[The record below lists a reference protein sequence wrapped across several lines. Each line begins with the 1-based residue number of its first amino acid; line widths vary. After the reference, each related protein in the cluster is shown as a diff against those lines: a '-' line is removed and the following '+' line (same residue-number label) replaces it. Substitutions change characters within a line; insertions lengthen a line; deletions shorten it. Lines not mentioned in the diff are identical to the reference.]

1 MKRTHLAAL
10 ILIASSVASA
20 HNVWIRPSS
29 TQLSGEKDYVTIDN
43 GASDFPFDV
52 NHRGRPAENLHAY
65 APDGKEI
72 EKENLMA
79 GKLRTSYDA
88 KLTQQGTH
96 RFTDE
101 LHFIQFNYDD
111 GGKSVRWRGSPEKYQ
126 KENPMADKKREKYKQ
141 LTLNTET
148 FVTLGEPTADVLKP
162 AAKGLDLEYLTH
174 PNELYA
180 GETAKFRAVYD
191 GKPLANARVRLAKD
205 GMRYRTHDFIE
216 LKKRRRR
223 PNHHRLAGRGH
234 VLAFRRTRSAQRHRQ
249 GRAPRPRIRRRAG
262 SPAALKHRFS
272 QKQATRQGGFFFN
285 VRRILRPCGGAALT
299 MVVPLPQ

>member
-1 MKRTHLAAL
+1 MQHQYIAAL
-10 ILIASSVASA
+10 CTLLLAEAALA

-29 TQLSGEKDYVTIDN
+29 TQLSGDKDYVTIDGG
-43 GASDFPFDV
+43 GADFPFDV
-52 NHRGRPAENLHAY
+52 NHRGRPADGLHAY
-65 APDGKEI
+65 DPRGKEI
-72 EKENLMA
+72 EKENLMV

-126 KENPMADKKREKYKQ
+126 KETPMADKKREKYKQ

-148 FVTLGEPTADVLKP
+148 FVTLGEPTADAIKP
-162 AAKGLDLEYLTH
+162 SAKGLDLEYLTH

-180 GETAKFRAVYD
+180 GETAKFRVVYD

-216 LKKRRRR
+216 MKSDKDGKLTIDWPGPGMYWISAEHEVPSELVKDA
-223 PNHHRLAGRGH
+223 PHTFEYVAGLE
-234 VLAFRRTRSAQRHRQ
+234 VL
-249 GRAPRPRIRRRAG
+249 
-262 SPAALKHRFS
+262 
-272 QKQATRQGGFFFN
+272 
-285 VRRILRPCGGAALT
+285 
-299 MVVPLPQ
+299 PL

>member
-43 GASDFPFDV
+43 GASDIPFDV

-101 LHFIQFNYDD
+101 LHYIQFNYDD
-111 GGKSVRWRGSPEKYQ
+111 NGKSVRWRGTPEKYQ

-141 LTLNTET
+141 LSMKIET
-148 FVTLGEPTADVLKP
+148 FATLGEPTDTVAKP
-162 AAKGLDLEYLTH
+162 DAKGLDFEYLTH

-180 GETAKFRAVYD
+180 GETATFRVLYD
-191 GKPLANARVRLAKD
+191 GKPLPDARIRLAKD
-205 GMRYRTHDFIE
+205 GLRYRTHDFIE
-216 LKKRRRR
+216 MKSDKDGKLTIDW
-223 PNHHRLAGRGH
+223 PSPGMYWIAAEHEVPSELAKDAPH
-234 VLAFRRTRSAQRHRQ
+234 VQKYV
-249 GRAPRPRIRRRAG
+249 AG
-262 SPAALKHRFS
+262 LE
-272 QKQATRQGGFFFN
+272 
-285 VRRILRPCGGAALT
+285 VL
-299 MVVPLPQ
+299 PL